1 MSPTKKSDFNLIV
14 AEENKH
20 TAVTINDFYRFL
32 KEGYGLCGPVGVF
45 FFSTLTAGAM
55 IGPSFWLTFWTA

>member
-20 TAVTINDFYRFL
+20 TAVTINDFYRFF

-45 FFSTLTAGAM
+45 FLSTLTAGAM